1 MECGFDPHL
10 PHHQA
15 RAWSQTR
22 SGPFALPWICAH
34 IQSRSKLIILP
45 MRGRPRLCVKQSRG
59 LSLLICA
66 MLIRNGV
73 MAEKFSAHDA
83 ALMFSN
89 SFKLLYSRR
98 FPLILT
104 GFPCMLRA
112 LALPGS
118 LEKDKRSCF
127 HMIENIPSRLGKHAT
142 GPPFSCAE
150 NHCLHRNKMVR
161 RRIFEGISSADSIPC
176 FQTYSTSP
184 PPCLSFFSAGKSL
197 PCSPN
202 LFGAA
207 MDPRYGLCPSAPD
220 TFCLLEN

>member
-1 MECGFDPHL
+1 MYDLIVKDLCGFDPHL
-10 PHHQA
+10 PHHAGAKSALLRLLFCLRRKRSHPPAPLPLFFRKRA
-15 RAWSQTR
+15 RSACLLGCKRPRDGTLSPPPFCGCLRSKLPPDIRQGAEAISR
-22 SGPFALPWICAH
+22 SGPFALRGICAH

-118 LEKDKRSCF
+118 LEKEQAQ
-127 HMIENIPSRLGKHAT
+127 M
-142 GPPFSCAE
+142 FSY
-150 NHCLHRNKMVR
+150 
-161 RRIFEGISSADSIPC
+161 D
-176 FQTYSTSP
+176 
-184 PPCLSFFSAGKSL
+184 
-197 PCSPN
+197 
-202 LFGAA
+202 
-207 MDPRYGLCPSAPD
+207 
-220 TFCLLEN
+220 